1 MRKVLSFFV
10 LLCLLAGFGCA
21 FADEIPEVG
30 LEAALEK
37 AQAFNEWMD
46 QRTAEQIAEEMGISV
61 WSVLSPYGT
70 EAPPEPLITVS
81 EGDSWDG
88 LLQQLLDKYDTDS
101 DHVGIGYYFPRTGE
115 EHYIN
120 PDKYIVSASMFKV
133 PLNMILADRVSD
145 GEMTM
150 DTDIFGM
157 PYRWYQYR
165 TIVHSDNERSV
176 NLMDYM
182 GGYSEFKR
190 LQIPY
195 LGNDPSE
202 DLGWNYQI
210 ENYYNAREFI
220 HLLRMLY
227 DEPER
232 FPGIVENML
241 EAEPYSYFHQ
251 YERRYPIAQKYGFV
265 GQEENW
271 VYHTY
276 INTCGIIFTEDPF
289 LLVVFTDNVGTA
301 YDLISEC
308 CMVMCDYTN
317 LLSAKAD
324 RAEAQAAEELRAQ
337 QEADRV
343 VFDSTLRQLSA
354 RIMPGDAAAPL
365 TVPVPTAA
373 ASGAA
378 EKTSRFQMSVVS
390 SVLLLWIA
398 IAMIAGFVIIFRH
411 NMSGKI
417 NAFWAVL
424 AILLAGGGLALCV
437 VGFNFGLVYA
447 KPEGNPQETV
457 TTFFDSLIAEDYP
470 AAYACLN
477 NYSTLGLENTPES
490 EESRILLEALKQSYG
505 YALRGDAEVNGMK
518 AVQKVSVV
526 ALNLKAIR
534 NEAEELLEGILQE
547 MVDTHQRKELYDADG
562 NYLPSVTNAV
572 TLRALLAALNS
583 DNVHLTSAEFD
594 MELVYTTEG
603 KWLINAGNELLSILC
618 GGAV

>member
-30 LEAALEK
+30 LKAALEK

-101 DHVGIGYYFPRTGE
+101 DHVGIGSYFPRTGE

-276 INTCGIIFTEDPF
+276 INTCGIIFT
-289 LLVVFTDNVGTA
+289 A
-301 YDLISEC
+301 
-308 CMVMCDYTN
+308 
-317 LLSAKAD
+317 SA
-324 RAEAQAAEELRAQ
+324 
-337 QEADRV
+337 
-343 VFDSTLRQLSA
+343 
-354 RIMPGDAAAPL
+354 M
-365 TVPVPTAA
+365 
-373 ASGAA
+373 
-378 EKTSRFQMSVVS
+378 KTRTS
-390 SVLLLWIA
+390 S
-398 IAMIAGFVIIFRH
+398 
-411 NMSGKI
+411 
-417 NAFWAVL
+417 
-424 AILLAGGGLALCV
+424 
-437 VGFNFGLVYA
+437 
-447 KPEGNPQETV
+447 
-457 TTFFDSLIAEDYP
+457 
-470 AAYACLN
+470 
-477 NYSTLGLENTPES
+477 
-490 EESRILLEALKQSYG
+490 
-505 YALRGDAEVNGMK
+505 
-518 AVQKVSVV
+518 
-526 ALNLKAIR
+526 
-534 NEAEELLEGILQE
+534 
-547 MVDTHQRKELYDADG
+547 
-562 NYLPSVTNAV
+562 
-572 TLRALLAALNS
+572 
-583 DNVHLTSAEFD
+583 
-594 MELVYTTEG
+594 
-603 KWLINAGNELLSILC
+603 
-618 GGAV
+618 

>member
-1 MRKVLSFFV
+1 MRKTISFVV
-10 LLCLLAGFGCA
+10 LLCLLAGFACA

-30 LEAALEK
+30 LEAALAK
-37 AQAFNEWMD
+37 AQAFNEWKQ
-46 QRTAEQIAEEMGISV
+46 QRTAEQIAAEKGISV
-61 WSVLSPYGT
+61 WDVLSPYGT
-70 EAPPEPLITVS
+70 EAPPEPLVTVS
-81 EGDSWDG
+81 EGDTWDG
-88 LLQQLLDKYDTDS
+88 LMERLLDKYGTDS

-120 PDKYIVSASMFKV
+120 ADKYIVSASMFKV

-150 DTDIFGM
+150 ETDIFGM

-227 DEPER
+227 EEPDR
-232 FPGIVENML
+232 FPGIIENML
-241 EAEPYSYFHQ
+241 EAEPYSYFRQ
-251 YERRYPIAQKYGFV
+251 YEHRWPIAQKYGFV

-276 INTCGIIFTEDPF
+276 INTCGIIYTDDPF
-289 LLVVFTDNVGTA
+289 LLVVFTDNVATA

-308 CMVMCDYTN
+308 CMVMCDYSN
-317 LLSAKAD
+317 LLSAQAD
-324 RAEAQAAEELRAQ
+324 MLEAEEAEALKAQ
-337 QEADRV
+337 QEADRA
-343 VFDSTLRQLSA
+343 VFDRTLKQLSA
-354 RIMPGDAAAPL
+354 RVMPESAGTAM
-365 TVPVPTAA
+365 TVPVPAEAA
-373 ASGAA
+373 GAA

-390 SVLLLWIA
+390 SVLLLWIV
-398 IAMIAGFVIIFRH
+398 IAMVAGFVVIFRH
-411 NMSGKI
+411 NMAGKI

-424 AILLAGGGLALCV
+424 AIILAGAGLALCV
-437 VGFNFGLVYA
+437 VGFNFGMVYA

-457 TTFFDSLIAEDYP
+457 TAFFDSLIAEDYP

-505 YALRGDAEVNGMK
+505 YALRGDAEISGMK

-534 NEAEELLEGILQE
+534 NEAEGLLQGILQE
-547 MVDTHQRKELYDADG
+547 MVDTHQRRELYDTDG
-562 NYLPSVTNAV
+562 NYLSSVTDAV
-572 TLRALLAALNS
+572 TLRALVAALNS

-603 KWLINAGNELLSILC
+603 KWLINAGSDLLSILC

>member
-1 MRKVLSFFV
+1 MRKTISFVV
-10 LLCLLAGFGCA
+10 LLCLLAGFACA

-30 LEAALEK
+30 LEAALAK
-37 AQAFNEWMD
+37 AQAFNEWKQ
-46 QRTAEQIAEEMGISV
+46 QRTAEQIAAEKGISV
-61 WSVLSPYGT
+61 WDVLSPYGT
-70 EAPPEPLITVS
+70 EAPPEPLVTVS
-81 EGDSWDG
+81 EGDTWDG
-88 LLQQLLDKYDTDS
+88 LMERLLDKYGTDS

-120 PDKYIVSASMFKV
+120 ADKYIVSASMFKV

-227 DEPER
+227 EEPER
-232 FPGIVENML
+232 FPGIIENML
-241 EAEPYSYFHQ
+241 EAEPYSYFRQ
-251 YERRYPIAQKYGFV
+251 YELRWPIAQKYGFV

-276 INTCGIIFTEDPF
+276 INTCGIIYTDDPF
-289 LLVVFTDNVGTA
+289 LLVVFTDNVATA

-308 CMVMCDYTN
+308 CMVMCDYSN
-317 LLSAKAD
+317 LLSAQAD
-324 RAEAQAAEELRAQ
+324 RREAEEAEALKAQ
-337 QEADRV
+337 QEADRA
-343 VFDSTLRQLSA
+343 VFDRTLKQLSA
-354 RIMPGDAAAPL
+354 RVMPESAGTAL
-365 TVPVPTAA
+365 TVPVPAEAA
-373 ASGAA
+373 GAA

-390 SVLLLWIA
+390 SVLLLWIV
-398 IAMIAGFVIIFRH
+398 IAMVAGFVVIFRH
-411 NMSGKI
+411 NMAGKI

-424 AILLAGGGLALCV
+424 AIILAGAGLALCV
-437 VGFNFGLVYA
+437 VGFNFGMVYA

-457 TTFFDSLIAEDYP
+457 TAFFDSLIAEDYP

-505 YALRGDAEVNGMK
+505 YALRGDAEISGMK

-534 NEAEELLEGILQE
+534 NEAEGLLQGILQE
-547 MVDTHQRKELYDADG
+547 MVDTHQRRELYDTDG
-562 NYLPSVTNAV
+562 NYLSSVTDAV
-572 TLRALLAALNS
+572 TLRALVAALNS

-603 KWLINAGNELLSILC
+603 KWLINAGSDLLSILC

>member
-1 MRKVLSFFV
+1 MER
-10 LLCLLAGFGCA
+10 LL
-21 FADEIPEVG
+21 E
-30 LEAALEK
+30 
-37 AQAFNEWMD
+37 
-46 QRTAEQIAEEMGISV
+46 
-61 WSVLSPYGT
+61 
-70 EAPPEPLITVS
+70 
-81 EGDSWDG
+81 
-88 LLQQLLDKYDTDS
+88 KYDTDS

-190 LQIPY
+190 LQVPY
-195 LGNDPSE
+195 LGNDPAE

-220 HLLRMLY
+220 HLLNMLY
-227 DEPER
+227 EEPER

-289 LLVVFTDNVGTA
+289 LLVVFTDNVANA

-317 LLSAKAD
+317 LLSSRAD
-324 RAEAQAAEELRAQ
+324 EQEAQEAEALRAQ
-337 QEADRV
+337 QEADRAA
-343 VFDSTLRQLSA
+343 FDRTLQQLSA
-354 RIMPGDAAAPL
+354 HL
-365 TVPVPTAA
+365 TQEDNISSVITPV
-373 ASGAA
+373 AA
-378 EKTSRFQMSVVS
+378 EKAAEAGKTPRFHMSVVS
-390 SVLLLWIA
+390 SVILLWIA

-411 NMSGKI
+411 NMAGKI
-417 NAFWAVL
+417 NAFWAVI
-424 AILLAGGGLALCV
+424 AILLAGAGLALCV
-437 VGFNFGLVYA
+437 VGMNFGMVYA
-447 KPEGNPQETV
+447 KPEGDPQETV
-457 TTFFDSLIAEDYP
+457 TTFFDSLIAGDYP

-477 NYSTLGLENTPES
+477 NYSSLGVENTPDS
-490 EESRILLEALKQSYG
+490 EESRILMEALKESYG
-505 YALRGDAEVNGMK
+505 YALRGDAEISGMN
-518 AVQKVSVV
+518 AVQRVSVV

-534 NEAEELLEGILQE
+534 TEAEGRLEEILQE
-547 MVDTHQRKELYDADG
+547 MVDTHQRKELYDAEG
-562 NYLPSVTNAV
+562 NYLPSVTDAV
-572 TLRALLAALNS
+572 TLRALLEALNS
-583 DNVHLTSAEFD
+583 DNMHLSSAELD

-603 KWLINAGNELLSILC
+603 KWLINAGSELISILS

>member
-202 DLGWNYQI
+202 DLG
-210 ENYYNAREFI
+210 EASAF
-220 HLLRMLY
+220 LY
-227 DEPER
+227 
-232 FPGIVENML
+232 
-241 EAEPYSYFHQ
+241 
-251 YERRYPIAQKYGFV
+251 
-265 GQEENW
+265 
-271 VYHTY
+271 
-276 INTCGIIFTEDPF
+276 
-289 LLVVFTDNVGTA
+289 
-301 YDLISEC
+301 
-308 CMVMCDYTN
+308 
-317 LLSAKAD
+317 
-324 RAEAQAAEELRAQ
+324 
-337 QEADRV
+337 
-343 VFDSTLRQLSA
+343 
-354 RIMPGDAAAPL
+354 
-365 TVPVPTAA
+365 
-373 ASGAA
+373 
-378 EKTSRFQMSVVS
+378 
-390 SVLLLWIA
+390 VL
-398 IAMIAGFVIIFRH
+398 
-411 NMSGKI
+411 
-417 NAFWAVL
+417 
-424 AILLAGGGLALCV
+424 
-437 VGFNFGLVYA
+437 FGL
-447 KPEGNPQETV
+447 
-457 TTFFDSLIAEDYP
+457 
-470 AAYACLN
+470 
-477 NYSTLGLENTPES
+477 
-490 EESRILLEALKQSYG
+490 
-505 YALRGDAEVNGMK
+505 
-518 AVQKVSVV
+518 
-526 ALNLKAIR
+526 
-534 NEAEELLEGILQE
+534 
-547 MVDTHQRKELYDADG
+547 
-562 NYLPSVTNAV
+562 
-572 TLRALLAALNS
+572 
-583 DNVHLTSAEFD
+583 
-594 MELVYTTEG
+594 
-603 KWLINAGNELLSILC
+603 
-618 GGAV
+618 

>member
-1 MRKVLSFFV
+1 
-10 LLCLLAGFGCA
+10 
-21 FADEIPEVG
+21 
-30 LEAALEK
+30 
-37 AQAFNEWMD
+37 
-46 QRTAEQIAEEMGISV
+46 
-61 WSVLSPYGT
+61 
-70 EAPPEPLITVS
+70 
-81 EGDSWDG
+81 
-88 LLQQLLDKYDTDS
+88 
-101 DHVGIGYYFPRTGE
+101 
-115 EHYIN
+115 
-120 PDKYIVSASMFKV
+120 
-133 PLNMILADRVSD
+133 MILADRVSD

-324 RAEAQAAEELRAQ
+324 REEAQAAEELRAQ
-337 QEADRV
+337 QEADRA

-390 SVLLLWIA
+390 YKSFASSRPFINLL
-398 IAMIAGFVIIFRH
+398 R
-411 NMSGKI
+411 
-417 NAFWAVL
+417 
-424 AILLAGGGLALCV
+424 
-437 VGFNFGLVYA
+437 
-447 KPEGNPQETV
+447 
-457 TTFFDSLIAEDYP
+457 
-470 AAYACLN
+470 
-477 NYSTLGLENTPES
+477 TPFQL
-490 EESRILLEALKQSYG
+490 SRIEKETEVLK
-505 YALRGDAEVNGMK
+505 R
-518 AVQKVSVV
+518 
-526 ALNLKAIR
+526 R
-534 NEAEELLEGILQE
+534 R
-547 MVDTHQRKELYDADG
+547 T
-562 NYLPSVTNAV
+562 
-572 TLRALLAALNS
+572 
-583 DNVHLTSAEFD
+583 F
-594 MELVYTTEG
+594 
-603 KWLINAGNELLSILC
+603 
-618 GGAV
+618 